1 MTSVLQ
7 KKPDGLHV
15 NYNKEPRVL
24 INESPQSS
32 FVAQKKSE
40 HLTAFCIHMY
50 LETDVKM
57 AKKEYKFDCK
67 QARRL
72 KQLSGETDE
81 NLKYR
86 FVCV

>member
-1 MTSVLQ
+1 M
-7 KKPDGLHV
+7 
-15 NYNKEPRVL
+15 
-24 INESPQSS
+24 
-32 FVAQKKSE
+32 AQKKSE

-57 AKKEYKFDCK
+57 AKKEYEFDCK

-72 KQLSGETDE
+72 KQLSGETDDL

>member
-1 MTSVLQ
+1 
-7 KKPDGLHV
+7 
-15 NYNKEPRVL
+15 
-24 INESPQSS
+24 
-32 FVAQKKSE
+32 
-40 HLTAFCIHMY
+40 MY

-86 FVCV
+86 FVCVWVTWVCAHIEDKNSANLVNNITNDVCLNWAKNI